1 MRKRL
6 SFPRW
11 NPALASSIGAAAIFF
26 LSAAPRVA
34 SQNPELQQRVAEVKE
49 YLSLN
54 KMVLA
59 HYTWQE
65 SQTTSVKGE
74 VKKQQLFQVQMG
86 PDGQPQKTNLDPDQS
101 SGGRRHGIKHRIE
114 EDYEKYGQEI
124 AALGQSYA
132 QPDPAKL
139 QQLFDQG
146 NVMLGSAGAPNE
158 IKMVINS
165 YLKQGDSVT
174 IIYNKTQHAIQ
185 SLHISSYLDDPQ
197 DAVTIS
203 AQYAQLPDG
212 VNHIASMIVDG
223 VSKQLTVNIQN
234 SNYQKM

>member
-1 MRKRL
+1 MRNQR
-6 SFPRW
+6 SFGHS
-11 NPALASSIGAAAIFF
+11 AAILGFSIGAFVLIA
-26 LSAAPRVA
+26 LSVAPRAA
-34 SQNPELQQRVAEVKE
+34 SQNPELQKHVAELKQ

-59 HYTWQE
+59 QYTWQE
-65 SQTTSVKGE
+65 SQTVSVKGE
-74 VKKQQLFQVQMG
+74 VKKEELFQVRMG

-114 EDYEKYGQEI
+114 EDYEKYGKEI

-132 QPDPAKL
+132 QPEPGKV
-139 QQLFDQG
+139 QQLFEQG

-158 IKMVINS
+158 VKMVIS
-165 YLKQGDSVT
+165 GYLKPGDSVT
-174 IIYNKTQHAIQ
+174 IIYNKAQQAIQ

-197 DAVTIS
+197 DVVTIS
-203 AQYAQLPDG
+203 AQYAQLPNG
-212 VNHIASMIVDG
+212 PNHIASMIVDG
-223 VSKQLTVNIQN
+223 VSKHLTVQMQN